1 MGFKK
6 LSDHLISMSLAAGL
20 AACAGSQPVPD
31 AQANKAEEKPAAVA
45 EAPKPAPASDANVA
59 QGQAEL
65 EKAME
70 ALRNVSVFF
79 EFDSSTLTSEAK
91 DKLSAV
97 GTVLAKY
104 AELKV
109 RIEGNCDERGSEQYN
124 LALGQ
129 RRADAAK
136 RYLASMGAHDR
147 QITAISFGDQKPK
160 ALGHD
165 EEAWRQNRRDDL
177 KAIPASYQSSSK

>member
-1 MGFKK
+1 MRFKN
-6 LSDHLISMSLAAGL
+6 LTDHLVSISLAAGL
-20 AACAGSQPVPD
+20 AACSGAQPKPD
-31 AQANKAEEKPAAVA
+31 AQANNAEAKPAV
-45 EAPKPAPASDANVA
+45 EAAKPAPATDTNNA

-65 EKAME
+65 ERAME

-104 AELKV
+104 PDLKV

-129 RRADAAK
+129 RRAHAAK
-136 RYLASMGAHDR
+136 RYLTSMGAHDR
-147 QITAISFGDQKPK
+147 QLTAISFGDQKPK
-160 ALGHD
+160 AAGHD

-177 KAIPASYQSSSK
+177 TAIPASYQSK

>member
-1 MGFKK
+1 MRFTK
-6 LSDHLISMSLAAGL
+6 LTDHLIPLSLAAGL
-20 AACAGSQPVPD
+20 VACSGAQPVPD
-31 AQANKAEEKPAAVA
+31 TQANKAPEKPAAVA
-45 EAPKPAPASDANVA
+45 EAPQAAPVQDTNA

-91 DKLSAV
+91 DRLSAV
-97 GTVLAKY
+97 GGVLARY
-104 AELKV
+104 PDLKV

-136 RYLASMGAHDR
+136 RYLISMGAHDR
-147 QITAISFGDQKPK
+147 QLTAISFGDQKPK
-160 ALGHD
+160 ATGHD

-177 KAIPASYQSSSK
+177 TAIPASYQSK